1 MQLPCCADTTQFPW
15 FLQIYFLVA
24 ASFGREES
32 NSLGGLTFV
41 KFEKVGAGGEE
52 SFYILWFD
60 VDR

>member
-15 FLQIYFLVA
+15 FLQIYLLVA

-32 NSLGGLTFV
+32 NSLGGFTFV
-41 KFEKVGAGGEE
+41 KFENVGAGGEDY
-52 SFYILWFD
+52 FYILWFD